1 MQNFNA
7 GIDIEC
13 QASLS
18 SQSVPKFRQ
27 QNATSLRF
35 HTCNCN
41 LVKTPLKAKA
51 SWDSWQCFL
60 KAKLQW
66 RCKSFDRLRPP
77 VFQGLENCWRDGT
90 LISTTCTWC
99 WNPTGGKPLV
109 FSHLLPSQMRH
120 LSHELVG
127 CDIWLR
133 PRKQP
138 RETVGWDSLLKGKK
152 QKKTMKK
159 THATNSFSTLHQ
171 PTLGWFE
178 EGKHPTKARSL
189 MEVQVFGG
197 QLLQF
202 CEVFW

>member
-18 SQSVPKFRQ
+18 SQSVPEFRQ
-27 QNATSLRF
+27 QLGF
-35 HTCNCN
+35 HTCNCK

-109 FSHLLPSQMRH
+109 FSHLLPSQMQH

-138 RETVGWDSLLKGKK
+138 RETVGWDFLLKGKK
-152 QKKTMKK
+152 QKKQWKK
-159 THATNSFSTLHQ
+159 THATNSFSTLH
-171 PTLGWFE
+171 
-178 EGKHPTKARSL
+178 
-189 MEVQVFGG
+189 
-197 QLLQF
+197 
-202 CEVFW
+202 